1 MTLIIGIIALV
12 VFGAALYYS
21 IPRGGKT
28 ARFVGSEW
36 EGYIVVAM
44 ISGIAMGAILT
55 VSSLISPS

>member
-12 VFGAALYYS
+12 VFGTALYYS
-21 IPRGGKT
+21 MPRGGKT

-44 ISGIAMGAILT
+44 ISGIATGAILT
-55 VSSLISPS
+55 VSSLINPS